1 MEDTRMRIAFVWQGF
16 TERKQFWNDGLRE
29 AMRIIEKQHTVTYY
43 EPWDNI
49 IKEDVIL
56 YWEAP
61 CTINGP
67 NAPHY
72 IKVRDN
78 ALPKALLFAGG
89 PLNAKD
95 VQGFDHVFVESDINA
110 KECQELGIP
119 YSVAFGI
126 NDTIFKPKEKKKT
139 WKAIHHG
146 TCASWKRQWL
156 VAEAFGEESV
166 LVGKYQESDRKPF
179 DTAKELGATVVDE
192 VPLTSIVDYLNRSE
206 VLCQTSDYWG
216 GGQRATLEAMA
227 CGIPVICMED
237 SPKNREYV
245 EACGA
250 GLVCPPSKEQIVKAY
265 NEIQTWTSQEKQRG
279 VQYVQENWTAQH
291 YADNL
296 LKGIN
301 ILFTNN

>member
-1 MEDTRMRIAFVWQGF
+1 MRISFIWQEV
-16 TERKQFWNDGLRE
+16 TERKDFWNDGLRE
-29 AMRIIEKQHTVTYY
+29 AMRIIEKDHTVTYH
-43 EPWDNI
+43 EPWDDI
-49 IKEDVIL
+49 TEADIIL

-61 CTINGP
+61 CTINGS

-78 ALPKALLFAGG
+78 AIPKALLFAGG

-95 VQGFDHVFVESDINA
+95 VEGFDHLFVESDINA
-110 KECQELGIP
+110 KECQEQGIP

-126 NDTIFKPKEKKKT
+126 NDTIFKPKKKKKK
-139 WKAIHHG
+139 WKAIHPG

-156 VAEAFGEESV
+156 VAEAFGKDAL
-166 LVGKYQESDRKPF
+166 LVGRRQATDTMPF
-179 DTAKELGATVVDE
+179 DKAEQLGTEIIDE
-192 VPLTSIVDYLNRSE
+192 VSIETVVDYLNQSE

-237 SPKNREYV
+237 SPKNREYI

-250 GLVCPPSKEQIVKAY
+250 GLFCKPSKEQIVKTY

-279 VQYVQENWTAQH
+279 IQYIQDNWTAQH

-296 LKGIN
+296 LQGIQEICNSN
-301 ILFTNN
+301 I